1 MCLGGCWKEPVL
13 CLPQHIEGFERSKL
27 NLDRLNLTQTHATAH
42 ALTAPVIRLSTNI
55 IWVEWWVFSEMHLFP
70 SHYWRQEGGG
80 GGTGGGLVK
89 GGKGGCYWYAPCGVN
104 TWLISCRHSNDCLL
118 WLICT
123 SCRLPTE
130 HTHREQVNANELQTF
145 KGTFG
150 SKSSAFRGCPIY
162 SHVLLNSTYW
172 KLQ

>member
-1 MCLGGCWKEPVL
+1 MRSQPQSLGFQQTSSGWNDESLVRCICSL
-13 CLPQHIEGFERSKL
+13 HITGDRKVGVEGQE
-27 NLDRLNLTQTHATAH
+27 
-42 ALTAPVIRLSTNI
+42 
-55 IWVEWWVFSEMHLFP
+55 EGWW
-70 SHYWRQEGGG
+70 R
-80 GGTGGGLVK
+80 

-150 SKSSAFRGCPIY
+150 SKSSVGDALYIAMFYWIAHIGSCNSCNTKEA
-162 SHVLLNSTYW
+162 SHYIICCKVNENACMIAEHGGV
-172 KLQ
+172 

>member
-1 MCLGGCWKEPVL
+1 MRSQPQSLGFQQTSSGWNDESLVRCICSL
-13 CLPQHIEGFERSKL
+13 HITGDRKVGVEGQE
-27 NLDRLNLTQTHATAH
+27 
-42 ALTAPVIRLSTNI
+42 
-55 IWVEWWVFSEMHLFP
+55 EGWW
-70 SHYWRQEGGG
+70 R
-80 GGTGGGLVK
+80 

-150 SKSSAFRGCPIY
+150 SKSSAFRGCPVY

-172 KLQ
+172 KLQELQYKRSVALHYLL